1 VKGKEKINVLVHSDK
16 EVNSLEKVFEEAPSG
31 VRILLPKTRVYNEIQ
46 RRARGKGFCTWRV

>member
-1 VKGKEKINVLVHSDK
+1 VLVHSDK